1 MRRRIT
7 RTVAACS
14 LVMTLVLSGL
24 SMPMVSAVAQPDAS
38 ETSAG
43 QLIETKEYP
52 GMDEYAVSPVEDG
65 LMTADRADS
74 TIPSQYTSHNV
85 TSVKNQN
92 PYGTC
97 WAHAFIGASESS
109 LISAGLAENTIDLSE
124 RQLIYFC
131 GGKQVTDPLKLT
143 AGDSFTSGTS
153 SENYLMI
160 GGNQQLATRKVAS
173 WTGLAPEED
182 AKYSEIDET
191 KKDAALDD
199 ALAFDHDVY
208 HLQNAYWIS
217 MQDRNI
223 VKQMI
228 MEYGA
233 AAASYCSNS
242 NYYNSQYSNR
252 WSLASGKVLAAY
264 CPSNVGTNHA
274 ITIVGWD
281 DTFSRDHFDGK
292 YKPDGDGAW
301 LCKNSYSTRWGNDGY
316 FWLSYEDVPSSGG
329 NAYFYVY
336 DTADHYD
343 YNYQYDGGVTGS
355 FYSTAY
361 YSANVYSAVGDQMLD
376 AVGFYTADSGYKCQI
391 KVYLLD
397 GTGGDPDAGTL
408 VASQSA
414 DQLYAGYHTVDL
426 INPVPLQKGDRFS
439 VVLYMHDVDGNG
451 VQVDLDTNS
460 TQSWCKNVSVSEAGQ
475 SFISFSSSQTDPYWT
490 DVSKN
495 GSTNCRIKAFTT
507 KCIAVSDITLDA
519 TSKTME
525 IGDTAKLSAKVAP
538 DTASNPKV
546 VWSTSN
552 GAVAKVD
559 AQGQVTA
566 VSAGTADIICTAA
579 DGHGA
584 KAICK
589 VTVNAAKTPGGTTSG
604 GSTGGTTSGG
614 STGGTT
620 SGGSTGGT
628 TSGGST
634 GGTTSGGS
642 TGGTT
647 SGGSTGGTTSGGST
661 GNTTE
666 ITTPGATTADIPTP
680 AVKKIL
686 VKKIKLSKKTVKLKK
701 GKRYKLKATVTPA
714 KASNKKLVWKSS
726 NKKIAKVSSSG
737 KVTAIKKG
745 RAVITCRAKDGSGIR
760 VKCTVVVK

>member
-191 KKDAALDD
+191 NKDATLDD

-614 STGGTT
+614 STG
-620 SGGSTGGT
+620 
-628 TSGGST
+628 
-634 GGTTSGGS
+634 
-642 TGGTT
+642 
-647 SGGSTGGTTSGGST
+647 
-661 GNTTE
+661 NTTE